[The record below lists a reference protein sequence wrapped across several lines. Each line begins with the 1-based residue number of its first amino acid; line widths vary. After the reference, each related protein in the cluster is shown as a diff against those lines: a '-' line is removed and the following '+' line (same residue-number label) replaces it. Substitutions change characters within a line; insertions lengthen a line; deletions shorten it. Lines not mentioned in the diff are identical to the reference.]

1 MKWMPPIADTAVSVA
16 PSAERLWT
24 ARIVHSALEE
34 GLAKMDMAIATYGRR
49 EPLSLFC
56 YGEPGTGKT
65 TLAELFIDRYR
76 QTERPGRVLYVLL
89 PCPAS
94 PSTILEELLDKL
106 GDPFPGRGT
115 VANRMRRCRALFLRE
130 RVRLLVLD
138 ELGNFIDSESG
149 RILLA
154 AASWLKTFMMQIAIP
169 VVALGAGETVYRAR
183 DGRLYTTNA
192 TAVLGCSTQLSGRF
206 QLRHTLGLF
215 DAPGEH
221 WANDPADVDSAEH
234 YRRCGDEFTH
244 LLLKLDDGCLGLRS
258 AGLATPDMG
267 RRLYYATDGRMRPLM
282 NLVRVAGGWALE
294 TGGRISRELLADA
307 FELVGRT
314 DDTLQAKAN
323 PFEMPTFGVED
334 LAAAEQ
340 TSSQRL
346 DRARTPV
353 AGRVHPARGVPQAF
367 RAAD

>member
-1 MKWMPPIADTAVSVA
+1 MADRSARDCSPRAPPSRSSTRRTKWMPPIADAAVWVA

-34 GLAKMDMAIATYGRR
+34 GLAKMGMAIATYGRR

-76 QTERPGRVLYVLL
+76 QIERPGRILYVLL

-94 PSTILEELLDKL
+94 PSTIIEELLDKL

-130 RVRLLVLD
+130 RVHLLVLD

-154 AASWLKTFMMQIAIP
+154 AASWLKTFMMHIAIP

-215 DAPGEH
+215 DPPGEH
-221 WANDPADVDSAEH
+221 RAQDRDGVDPGEH
-234 YRRCGDEFTH
+234 YQVCGDEFTH
-244 LLLKLDDGCLGLRS
+244 LLLRLDDGCLGLRS
-258 AGLATPDMG
+258 AGLATPDMA

-282 NLVRVAGGWALE
+282 NLVRVAGGWALQ
-294 TGGRISRELLADA
+294 TGGRITRD
-307 FELVGRT
+307 G
-314 DDTLQAKAN
+314 D
-323 PFEMPTFGVED
+323 
-334 LAAAEQ
+334 
-340 TSSQRL
+340 
-346 DRARTPV
+346 
-353 AGRVHPARGVPQAF
+353 
-367 RAAD
+367 

>member
-1 MKWMPPIADTAVSVA
+1 MLVPADSSISIA

-24 ARIVHSALEE
+24 ARIVHTVLEE

-76 QTERPGRVLYVLL
+76 RAERPGRVLYVLL

-106 GDPFPGRGT
+106 GDPFPSRGT

-130 RVRLLVLD
+130 RVHLLILD

-215 DAPGEH
+215 DPPGGH
-221 WANDPADVDSAEH
+221 WQFDGGDADSADH
-234 YRRCGDEFTH
+234 YEACSDEFTH
-244 LLLKLDDGCLGLRS
+244 LLLKLDDGCLGFRTS
-258 AGLATPDMG
+258 GLAALDMA

-282 NLVRVAGGWALE
+282 NLVRVAGSWALE
-294 TGGRISRELLADA
+294 ADGRITRELLADS

-323 PFEMPTFGVED
+323 PFELPTFTEQD
-334 LAAAEQ
+334 HAEAERNAGE
-340 TSSQRL
+340 RL
-346 DRARTPV
+346 ERVRVPVDDRVHRSRARAASLAPT
-353 AGRVHPARGVPQAF
+353 RGK
-367 RAAD
+367 

>member
-1 MKWMPPIADTAVSVA
+1 MPPIADAAVSVA

-65 TLAELFIDRYR
+65 TLAELFMDRYR
-76 QTERPGRVLYVLL
+76 HTERPGRVLYVLL

-94 PSTILEELLDKL
+94 PSTILEELLDRL
-106 GDPFPGRGT
+106 GDPFPGRGM
-115 VANRMRRCRALFLRE
+115 VANRMRRCRALFVRE
-130 RVRLLVLD
+130 RVHLLVLD

-154 AASWLKTFMMQIAIP
+154 AASWLKTFMMHIAIP

-215 DAPGEH
+215 DAPGDH
-221 WANDPADVDSAEH
+221 WAHDPADVDSAEH

-244 LLLKLDDGCLGLRS
+244 LLLKLDDGCLGLPS
-258 AGLATPDMG
+258 AGLATPDLA

-282 NLVRVAGGWALE
+282 NLLRVAGGWALE
-294 TGGRISRELLADA
+294 TGGHIRRELLADA

-314 DDTLQAKAN
+314 DDTLQVKAN

-334 LAAAEQ
+334 LATAEQ

-346 DRARTPV
+346 DRARIPV
-353 AGRVHPARGVPQAF
+353 AGRMHPARGAPPVL
-367 RAAD
+367 RDAD

>member
-1 MKWMPPIADTAVSVA
+1 
-16 PSAERLWT
+16 
-24 ARIVHSALEE
+24 
-34 GLAKMDMAIATYGRR
+34 MDMAIATYGRR

-65 TLAELFIDRYR
+65 TLAELFMDRYR
-76 QTERPGRVLYVLL
+76 HTERPGRILYVLL

-130 RVRLLVLD
+130 RVRLLILD

-154 AASWLKTFMMQIAIP
+154 AASWLKTFMMQIVIP

-206 QLRHTLGLF
+206 RLRHTLGLF

-221 WANDPADVDSAEH
+221 WVHDPADVDSAEH

-258 AGLATPDMG
+258 AGLATPDMA

-282 NLVRVAGGWALE
+282 NLARVTGGWALE
-294 TGGRISRELLADA
+294 TDGRITLQLLADA

-323 PFEMPTFGVED
+323 PFEMPAFGVED
-334 LAAAEQ
+334 LAVAEQ

-353 AGRVHPARGVPQAF
+353 AGRVHPARGAPQVF

>member
-1 MKWMPPIADTAVSVA
+1 MVVATVEVTASS
-16 PSAERLWT
+16 SAERLWT
-24 ARIVHSALEE
+24 ARVVHTALEE
-34 GLAKMDMAIATYGRR
+34 GLAKIDMAVATYGRR

-65 TLAELFIDRYR
+65 TLAELFIERYR
-76 QTERPGRVLYVLL
+76 GAQMPGRILYVLL

-106 GDPFPGRGT
+106 GDPFPSRGT

-130 RVRLLVLD
+130 RVHLLVLD

-215 DAPGEH
+215 DGPGEH
-221 WANDPADVDSAEH
+221 WAHDPADVDSGEH

-294 TGGRISRELLADA
+294 TGGRITRELLADA

-314 DDTLQAKAN
+314 DDTLQAKSN
-323 PFEMPTFGVED
+323 PFEMPTFSDDD
-334 LAAAEQ
+334 LASAEQ

-346 DRARTPV
+346 DRARIPV
-353 AGRVHPARGVPQAF
+353 AGRVHPARGAPLVP
-367 RAAD
+367 RDGG

>member
-1 MKWMPPIADTAVSVA
+1 
-16 PSAERLWT
+16 
-24 ARIVHSALEE
+24 
-34 GLAKMDMAIATYGRR
+34 MDIAIATYGRR

-76 QTERPGRVLYVLL
+76 HAGRPGRILYTLL

-106 GDPFPGRGT
+106 GDPFPARGT
-115 VANRMRRCRALFLRE
+115 VANRMRRCRALFVRE
-130 RVRLLVLD
+130 RVRLLILD

-154 AASWLKTFMMQIAIP
+154 AASWLKTFMMQLAAP

-215 DAPGEH
+215 EPPGQHWEHEVGDSEAPG
-221 WANDPADVDSAEH
+221 H
-234 YRRCGDEFTH
+234 YQVCGDEFTH
-244 LLLKLDDGCLGLRS
+244 LLLKLDGGCLGLRP
-258 AGLATPDMG
+258 ADLAAPDMA

-282 NLVRVAGGWALE
+282 NLLRVAGGWALE
-294 TGGRISRELLADA
+294 ADDRITRELLADA

-314 DDTLQAKAN
+314 DETLQAKSN
-323 PFEMPTFGVED
+323 PFELPAFGADD

-340 TSSQRL
+340 TASRYL
-346 DRARTPV
+346 ERVRVPV
-353 AGRVHPARGVPQAF
+353 AGRVRPAR
-367 RAAD
+367 AASAVLRDGQ

>member
-1 MKWMPPIADTAVSVA
+1 MPAETAEVA
-16 PSAERLWT
+16 TPRTMAAERLWT
-24 ARIVHSALEE
+24 ARVVHTALEE
-34 GLAKMDMAIATYGRR
+34 GLAKIDMAIATYGRR

-65 TLAELFIDRYR
+65 TLAELFIERYR
-76 QTERPGRVLYVLL
+76 SAHLPGRILYVLL

-94 PSTILEELLDKL
+94 PSTILEELLDRL

-115 VANRMRRCRALFLRE
+115 VANRMRRCRALFVRE
-130 RVRLLVLD
+130 RIHLLILD

-154 AASWLKTFMMQIAIP
+154 AAAWLKTFMMQLAIP

-215 DAPGEH
+215 DPPDEHRQHDRDGVDPGEH
-221 WANDPADVDSAEH
+221 YQV
-234 YRRCGDEFTH
+234 CGDEFTH
-244 LLLKLDDGCLGLRS
+244 LLLKLDDGCLGLRTI
-258 AGLATPDMG
+258 GLAAPDMA

-294 TGGRISRELLADA
+294 ADGRITRELLADA

-314 DDTLQAKAN
+314 DDTLQAKTN
-323 PFEMPTFGVED
+323 PFEMPTFSDED
-334 LAAAEQ
+334 WSAAE
-340 TSSQRL
+340 
-346 DRARTPV
+346 RTANQGLERVRVPV
-353 AGRVHPARGVPQAF
+353 AGRVHPPRSVAAALRGTN
-367 RAAD
+367 